1 MSKVFE
7 IEATITERGQTT
19 VPAAVRRMLGLRK
32 RGAVV
37 FRGLPDG
44 SVVIAPKVETPDDPA
59 LAGFLAFLERDVAD
73 RPHALVPLTQDLL
86 DRTDALIGDLDVDL
100 DAPLTDD

>member
-1 MSKVFE
+1 MDAVLE

-19 VPAAVRRMLGLRK
+19 VPSSIRKMLGVVK

-37 FRGLPDG
+37 FRGMEDG
-44 SVVIAPKVETPDDPA
+44 SVLIAPKAAVHDDPV
-59 LAGFLAFLERDVAD
+59 LGGFLAFLERDMVR
-73 RPHALVPLTQDLL
+73 RPEGLVPLSQDLL

-100 DAPLTDD
+100 DGPLTDG